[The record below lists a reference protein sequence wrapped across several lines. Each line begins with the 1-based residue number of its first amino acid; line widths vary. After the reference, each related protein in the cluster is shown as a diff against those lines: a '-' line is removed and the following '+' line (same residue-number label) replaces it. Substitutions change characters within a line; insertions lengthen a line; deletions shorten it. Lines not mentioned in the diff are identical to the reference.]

1 MYSKQIF
8 EKHAALLR
16 SLFSGIQ
23 KNLMAAAWILQ
34 HYIFI

>member
-1 MYSKQIF
+1 MTIYGPEIMYSKQIF

-23 KNLMAAAWILQ
+23 KNLMAAA
-34 HYIFI
+34 